1 MNTSRIESLPEC
13 RALGVDPLELLA
25 SFRSVPAAGQLRH
38 RSRAVLSREIRHAFN
53 AGVMN
58 LRAQGVENS
67 DNAGKG
73 IGPGGE
79 IL

>member
-1 MNTSRIESLPEC
+1 ML
-13 RALGVDPLELLA
+13 LGVDPLELLA

-38 RSRAVLSREIRHAFN
+38 RSRVVLSREVRHALN

-58 LRAQGVENS
+58 FKAPGVENS
-67 DNAGKG
+67 DNTGMG
-73 IGPGGE
+73 IGPGGK